1 MTEFIEYKTLSF
13 AQVAD
18 QQDILLT
25 AEKTIFL
32 TAVNVCNISQ
42 ENIRIFL
49 QIEKPLNVPIVKN
62 YLISS
67 LLIQPNESLNLL
79 SDLEVFLQ
87 QHDILRCFS
96 DGYTRKFDCTISYAI
111 LNESS

>member
-1 MTEFIEYKTLSF
+1 MAEFIEYKTLSF
-13 AQVAD
+13 AEVAD

-32 TAVNVCNISQ
+32 NAVNICNISQ

-49 QIEKPLNVPIVKN
+49 QIEKPLSVPVIKN
-62 YLISS
+62 YLISN

-79 SDLEVFLQ
+79 TGLEVFLQ
-87 QHDILRCFS
+87 KNDILRCFS
-96 DGYTRKFDCTISYAI
+96 DGYTKKFDCTICYSI
-111 LNESS
+111 LNES